1 MTTYSHS
8 RLTTFE
14 QCKYKY
20 KLQYIDKVKVD
31 IPTTIEAFM
40 GDMVHQSLEKLYSDL
55 KFQKIIALSEL
66 LDFYEALWE
75 EEWDDKILI
84 VKKSYTSSDYRKM
97 GEKYLTDYYN
107 QYYPFTQMTILALET
122 QDVML
127 LPDGNHYHV
136 RIDKLG
142 CVGDTYFICD
152 YKTNS
157 YMKAQQEADSDRQLA
172 MYSLW
177 VKNRYKDAKS
187 VVLLWHML
195 AFNKN
200 VTSIRTEEELQV
212 LQDQI
217 VKIINSIEKAT
228 EYPTCVTKLCDYC
241 VFQSICP
248 AFVHKIEVG
257 QKSLVDFNMDDGV
270 KLVDELTSL
279 EVSYK
284 EIEAKIENIKERL
297 IMFSKKEK
305 ASVVYGTFFK
315 ASVKE
320 FFTVKYPQDK
330 EELVKMI
337 KEKGLYDEYSS
348 VNYLKLTP
356 KILKNEIDSEIINM
370 TEKKKDYRISVSKK

>member
-1 MTTYSHS
+1 MATYSHS
-8 RLTTFE
+8 RLSTFE

-55 KFQKIIALSEL
+55 KFQKIISLSEL

-84 VKKSYTSSDYRKM
+84 VKKSYTSSDYKRM

-107 QYYPFTQMTILALET
+107 QYYPFTQMTILGLET

-142 CVGDTYFICD
+142 CVGNTYFICD
-152 YKTNS
+152 YKTNA
-157 YMKAQQEADSDRQLA
+157 YMKAQFEADNDRQLA

-200 VTSIRTEEELQV
+200 VTSVRTDEELQF
-212 LQDQI
+212 LQNEI

-228 EYPTCVTKLCDYC
+228 EYPVTVTKLCDYC
-241 VFQSICP
+241 VFQSMCP
-248 AFVHKIEVG
+248 AFVHKIELG
-257 QKSLVDFNMDDGV
+257 QKSLVEFNMDDGV
-270 KLVDELTSL
+270 KLVDELSSL
-279 EVSYK
+279 EQNQK
-284 EIEAKIENIKERL
+284 EIEEKIENIKERL
-297 IMFSKKEK
+297 ISFSKKEK
-305 ASVVYGTFFK
+305 ASIVYGTSSK
-315 ASVKE
+315 ATVKE
-320 FFTVKYPQDK
+320 CLSVKYPADK
-330 EELVKMI
+330 EEFVLKL
-337 KEKGLYDEYSS
+337 KQKGLYDEYSS

-356 KILKNEIDSEIINM
+356 KILKNEIDSEIVNM
-370 TEKKKDYRISVSKK
+370 TEKKKDYRISVGKK

>member
-8 RLTTFE
+8 RLSTFE

-20 KLQYIDKVKVD
+20 KLQYIDKIKVD

-40 GDMVHQSLEKLYSDL
+40 GDMVHQSLLKLYSDI
-55 KFQKIIALSEL
+55 KYQKILSLSEVH
-66 LDFYEALWE
+66 DFYNALWE

-84 VKKSYTSSDYRKM
+84 VKKSYSSNDYRKM
-97 GEKYLTDYYN
+97 GEKYLSDYYT
-107 QYYPFTQMTILALET
+107 QYYPFSQMTILGLET

-136 RIDKLG
+136 RIDKMG
-142 CVGDTYFICD
+142 CVGNTYFVCD

-157 YMKAQQEADSDRQLA
+157 SMKTQTEADKDRQLA
-172 MYSLW
+172 MYSIW

-200 VTSIRTEEELQV
+200 VSSVRTEEELQI

-217 VKIINSIEKAT
+217 VKLINEIESAK

-241 VFQSICP
+241 VFQSMCP
-248 AFVHKIEVG
+248 AFGHKLKVE
-257 QKSLVDFNMDDGV
+257 QKSLIEFNADDGV
-270 KLVDELTSL
+270 KLVDELSKL
-279 EVSYK
+279 ESNSK
-284 EIEAKIENIKERL
+284 EIETQIDEVKDKL
-297 IMFSKKEK
+297 ITFSKQENV
-305 ASVVYGTFFK
+305 STVYGTEKK
-315 ASVKE
+315 ATVKE
-320 FFTVKYPQDK
+320 SLGVVYPEDK
-330 EELVKMI
+330 ETFVSVLKQ
-337 KEKGLYDEYSS
+337 KGLYDEYSS

-356 KILKNEIDSEIINM
+356 KILKNEVDSDVINM
-370 TEKKKDYRISVSKK
+370 TKTKKDYKVSVSKK